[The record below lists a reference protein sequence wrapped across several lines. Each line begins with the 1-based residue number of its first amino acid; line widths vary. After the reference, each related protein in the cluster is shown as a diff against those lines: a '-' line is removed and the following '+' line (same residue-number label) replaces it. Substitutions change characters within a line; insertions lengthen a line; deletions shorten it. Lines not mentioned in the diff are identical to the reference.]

1 MSQVESS
8 IQQSCV
14 SWFRILHSKDGII
27 FSCPNG
33 ANVPPANRGRL
44 VREVMLSGVADLQ
57 ILLKSGRCV
66 FVEVKTPAKSSRQ
79 SPNQK
84 QFEKDV
90 KEFGFEYYIVRS
102 LDEFRDLVKK
112 ILDK

>member
-1 MSQVESS
+1 MSQVESK
-8 IQQSCV
+8 IQQSCI

-33 ANVPPANRGRL
+33 ANVTDANRNRL
-44 VREVMLSGVADLQ
+44 VKEGMLSGVADLQ

-102 LDEFRDLVKK
+102 LDEFRDLAKK
-112 ILDK
+112 ILTY

>member
-1 MSQVESS
+1 MSQVESK
-8 IQQSCV
+8 IQQACI
-14 SWFRILHSKDGII
+14 SWFRILHCKDGVI

-33 ANVPPANRGRL
+33 ANVTDANRSRL
-44 VREVMLSGVADLQ
+44 VKEGMLSGVADMQ
-57 ILLKSGRCV
+57 ILLKGGKCI

-84 QFEKDV
+84 QFEKYV
-90 KEFGFEYYIVRS
+90 IEFGFEYYIVRS